1 MASSL
6 VASLSVSCRR
16 QSALVPRPCRWCFL
30 LLSIDSV
37 VESSFIID
45 VLLDIVGS
53 ESLFI
58 LVSVVGIVVVVD
70 FCRRRRERCP
80 WSSSVVVVVFVCLVA
95 VSGSRRRYWM
105 MPSWRAPMF
114 ITIPTYKIFFQVYMH
129 RSK

>member
-1 MASSL
+1 LSVFIGGVVVGHVVVRELSSL
-6 VASLSVSCRR
+6 ECPRSPSLSV
-16 QSALVPRPCRWCFL
+16 VFL
-30 LLSIDSV
+30 LLSINSV
-37 VESSFIID
+37 VESSFIIA

-105 MPSWRAPMF
+105 MPS
-114 ITIPTYKIFFQVYMH
+114 
-129 RSK
+129 